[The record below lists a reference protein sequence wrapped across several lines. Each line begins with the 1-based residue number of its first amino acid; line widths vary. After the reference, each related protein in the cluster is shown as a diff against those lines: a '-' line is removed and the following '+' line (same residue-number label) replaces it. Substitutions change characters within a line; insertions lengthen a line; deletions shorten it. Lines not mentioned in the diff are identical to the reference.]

1 MTVHNLHWY
10 LPDHLSSFSDLLPN
24 PDPVAIESRASRP
37 MAYLPRNHF
46 SNLRYGPFSEDRDE
60 EGKLVL
66 PEAPPPREPTGEP
79 STQLEPPARV
89 KYPVKRVTTAEIKK
103 RVRNMLEYVGRVQ
116 KEEVKR
122 KERAEWM
129 GIDTSA
135 LPKPRR
141 VNKEGEVMED
151 TQDEPNGMAVEGQE
165 PVSLEGG
172 GGRSR
177 GSREPTIRAG
187 HGPDSIALMDELT
200 RDLIA
205 FQESLNLGGLGTP
218 ALGGSNGYLGGSSV
232 PVTPSFQ
239 NGATMEQALL
249 PPEPEPAAEPE
260 PEPVGEAVVPEVET
274 TADGDI
280 EMEESPIEEPE
291 PIEPLG
297 EVVKGDG
304 NGDAGPSASAPEADE
319 TVPPSSLDDPS
330 RTIEP
335 MPMAPPLSEAA
346 SREESDLA
354 QNFGADAEAS
364 ASTVTPVQEPV
375 SIPQQDPQPEADPTP
390 MVTITNA
397 DSPSTEIAGGATSS
411 AVFGDMEEAPKDL
424 DVYEGVMAD
433 MPVLEE
439 AIVPAAA
446 DAT

>member
-1 MTVHNLHWY
+1 
-10 LPDHLSSFSDLLPN
+10 
-24 PDPVAIESRASRP
+24 
-37 MAYLPRNHF
+37 
-46 SNLRYGPFSEDRDE
+46 
-60 EGKLVL
+60 
-66 PEAPPPREPTGEP
+66 
-79 STQLEPPARV
+79 
-89 KYPVKRVTTAEIKK
+89 VTTAEIKK

-122 KERAEWM
+122 KERAELM

-151 TQDEPNGMAVEGQE
+151 VQEEPNGMAVEGQE

-218 ALGGSNGYLGGSSV
+218 ALGGSNGYLGGSSA

-239 NGATMEQALL
+239 NGATMEPALVL
-249 PPEPEPAAEPE
+249 PEPEPGTEPE

-280 EMEESPIEEPE
+280 EMEEPPAEEPGHAE
-291 PIEPLG
+291 PPAEL
-297 EVVKGDG
+297 VNGDG

-319 TVPPSSLDDPS
+319 TVPPSTLDDS
-330 RTIEP
+330 AKTIQPTP
-335 MPMAPPLSEAA
+335 MDPPLLSETT
-346 SREESDLA
+346 SEEDSNVL
-354 QNFGADAEAS
+354 QVLSADVEAS
-364 ASTVTPVQEPV
+364 ASSEPPAQEEPV
-375 SIPQQDPQPEADPTP
+375 SIPEQNPQLEADSTP

-433 MPVLEE
+433 TPVLEE
-439 AIVPAAA
+439 ATVPSAA